1 MTYAVARYAFVMA
14 ATIAL
19 VAWILTFALTGPGA
33 TSAIT
38 LSAGVAAIVQIAAFA
53 ITRAMMTHNVIAG
66 WGAGSLVRF
75 LTLFIYGLLAV
86 KVIGLAPVP
95 ALISLVLFFFLSTLL
110 EPLFLRR

>member
-1 MTYAVARYAFVMA
+1 MTHAVARYAFVMA

-38 LSAGVAAIVQIAAFA
+38 LSAGVAAIVQIAAFT

-66 WGAGSLVRF
+66 WGAGALVRF